1 LAGIFSAL
9 SGQFTKYLIAGT
21 LLPVLVFVVIAML
34 ILSPLLPEW
43 STLSAIL
50 STLDKQW
57 VAILLT
63 FVTVLL
69 TGVLY
74 NLNIPIIRFYEGYP
88 WQYSWTGDFLVKR
101 RKKEFKRLSAA
112 GSDG

>member
-1 LAGIFSAL
+1 
-9 SGQFTKYLIAGT
+9 
-21 LLPVLVFVVIAML
+21 
-34 ILSPLLPEW
+34 
-43 STLSAIL
+43 
-50 STLDKQW
+50 
-57 VAILLT
+57 
-63 FVTVLL
+63 VTVLL

-112 GSDG
+112 RSDG